1 MNYSNEELTTNEI
14 ENRELLFSFYTELM
28 EEIKNKKIDI
38 DNDEYIKKIA
48 TTSVSTLILYIKES
62 INLLVNKKI
71 EIYKNEEKKLF
82 NDKLT
87 EGDFELEKRKYE
99 NQLNK
104 LENQI
109 RFYAKKYLQFK
120 IEKDTL
126 EAKIKAYMEIKEEY
140 DEMREKLRYEDGK
153 FMDNERKD
161 NEIEILRKEN
171 SNLKNVINK
180 LEKEKKHY
188 ESKRK
193 SDEEK
198 INELKSQLEMLE
210 NKVTILLENQNE
222 NPKNSNINI
231 NINNNLNQ
239 SSKLI
244 IKQENE
250 TKNAK
255 LTRKRSQHNHNE
267 SEKSEN
273 FLSDILNNKT
283 PLNSNYRNSANGTRQ
298 KRRTNSS
305 NSINEETR
313 RFDLISRYMSNNN
326 FKNRNNNTNKIYKK
340 NLFSIHKK
348 QKYEDFIMYISK
360 IYLNGGRGSRSANR
374 STLRKKDK
382 ERDKNK
388 ERDSN

>member
-153 FMDNERKD
+153 FMDNERKE

-198 INELKSQLEMLE
+198 INELKSQLEILE

-273 FLSDILNNKT
+273 FLS
-283 PLNSNYRNSANGTRQ
+283 
-298 KRRTNSS
+298 
-305 NSINEETR
+305 
-313 RFDLISRYMSNNN
+313 
-326 FKNRNNNTNKIYKK
+326 
-340 NLFSIHKK
+340 
-348 QKYEDFIMYISK
+348 YI
-360 IYLNGGRGSRSANR
+360 
-374 STLRKKDK
+374 
-382 ERDKNK
+382 
-388 ERDSN
+388 

>member
-153 FMDNERKD
+153 FMDNERKE

-180 LEKEKKHY
+180 IEKEKKH
-188 ESKRK
+188 
-193 SDEEK
+193 
-198 INELKSQLEMLE
+198 
-210 NKVTILLENQNE
+210 
-222 NPKNSNINI
+222 
-231 NINNNLNQ
+231 
-239 SSKLI
+239 
-244 IKQENE
+244 
-250 TKNAK
+250 
-255 LTRKRSQHNHNE
+255 
-267 SEKSEN
+267 
-273 FLSDILNNKT
+273 
-283 PLNSNYRNSANGTRQ
+283 
-298 KRRTNSS
+298 
-305 NSINEETR
+305 
-313 RFDLISRYMSNNN
+313 
-326 FKNRNNNTNKIYKK
+326 
-340 NLFSIHKK
+340 
-348 QKYEDFIMYISK
+348 
-360 IYLNGGRGSRSANR
+360 
-374 STLRKKDK
+374 
-382 ERDKNK
+382 
-388 ERDSN
+388 